1 MSYKLMKTPDG
12 DQILA
17 VYRLSDGASI
27 PFDEGNMDYI
37 EYKAW
42 LDAGNTPQEPEQLD
56 KYQKILY
63 NEKD

>member
-17 VYRLSDGASI
+17 VYRLSDGAAI

-42 LDAGNTPQEPEQLD
+42 FDAGNTPQEPE
-56 KYQKILY
+56 
-63 NEKD
+63 

>member
-17 VYRLSDGASI
+17 VYRLSDGAAI
-27 PFDEGNMDYI
+27 PFDGGNMDYI

-42 LDAGNTPQEPEQLD
+42 LDAGNTPQESE
-56 KYQKILY
+56 
-63 NEKD
+63 

>member
-17 VYRLSDGASI
+17 VYRLSDGAAI
-27 PFDEGNMDYI
+27 PFDERNIDYV

-42 LDAGNTPQEPEQLD
+42 LDAGNTPQEPD
-56 KYQKILY
+56 
-63 NEKD
+63 